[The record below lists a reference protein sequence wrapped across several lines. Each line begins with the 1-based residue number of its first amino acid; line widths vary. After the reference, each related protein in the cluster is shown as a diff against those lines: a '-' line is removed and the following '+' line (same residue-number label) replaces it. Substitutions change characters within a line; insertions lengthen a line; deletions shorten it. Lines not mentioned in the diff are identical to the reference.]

1 VQIQDGPAAEP
12 LSEVRKS
19 EPVRLTQT
27 TIQQDVAETVNWKRY
42 RTRIGT
48 SANQV
53 NLKFEEALPEI
64 QKGLCKSIS
73 GLF

>member
-1 VQIQDGPAAEP
+1 M
-12 LSEVRKS
+12 KS
-19 EPVRLTQT
+19 DLTQGTQT
-27 TIQQDVAETVNWKRY
+27 TIQQDVADTVNWKRY

-48 SANQV
+48 MANQV

-64 QKGLCKSIS
+64 QKGLCKSIG